1 MQTNK
6 NVKGRAVFSDSEDIK
21 ERSLKLYMYFV
32 CIAYLRN
39 KPDRFGDN
47 VRIFQHKDIV
57 LTKIKKVLRIKDDR
71 TIKKYLDSLEERG
84 LIKFCPNGWAEKID
98 KKWKDDNDIEH
109 TERIPLVER
118 WKERNKHKNDY
129 YEIPIKEGML
139 FRKIPKETIQKL
151 NEEYCVDEL
160 TLKVYMTLVNY
171 QESCILNGY
180 TYKAFTYKD
189 LRDILGYRLTTEIDK
204 KFEGILNQ
212 LKGLGLIEIEKGSRI
227 NKYGVEIP
235 VFVLTQAN
243 FYVNFEMMDF
253 EPANENAIEEK
264 QIEEVKEEN
273 KEAYN
278 I

>member
-6 NVKGRAVFSDSEDIK
+6 NIKGRAIFSDQEDIK

-39 KPDRFGDN
+39 KPDMFGDN

-57 LTKIKKVLRIKDDR
+57 LTEIKRVLKIKDDR
-71 TIKKYLDSLEERG
+71 TIKRYLDSLEERG
-84 LIKFCPNGWAEKID
+84 LIKFRPNGWEEKVNKEWTD
-98 KKWKDDNDIEH
+98 ENGNFH

-118 WKERNKHKNDY
+118 WKMRNKHKNDY
-129 YEIPIKEGML
+129 YEIPVKQGML
-139 FRKIPKETIQKL
+139 FRKIPKETIKKL

-180 TYKAFTYKD
+180 SYKAFTYKD
-189 LRDILGYRLTTEIDK
+189 LRDILGYAVDNRIDK
-204 KFEGILNQ
+204 KFEDILIH
-212 LKGLGLIEIEKGSRI
+212 LKALGLIEIEKGSRT
-227 NKYGVEIP
+227 NRYGIEIP

-243 FYVNFEMMDF
+243 FYINFEMMDF
-253 EPANENAIEEK
+253 EPANENAIEEE
-264 QIEEVKEEN
+264 QIEEVKELN
-273 KEAYN
+273 SGAAP
-278 I
+278 